1 MKTYV
6 IIPNR
11 KYVASCYWKPIS
23 TKFLPGG
30 RQRASIEFQRFST
43 NMVEQHQKRLSN
55 KESVLL
61 QKKLRSY
68 AGHGP
73 PLFRTSGKVQTKSFR
88 TFVLKGYLQSP
99 LSTVQT
105 SINLLLKIKRNRDW
119 KWISNIEICLTGI
132 VASSDYCWLLTQ
144 RSLNPIPNIW
154 PWHGLWLCNR
164 ACIHIV

>member
-1 MKTYV
+1 ML
-6 IIPNR
+6 P
-11 KYVASCYWKPIS
+11 VAIGNPY
-23 TKFLPGG
+23 LQNVYQGG
-30 RQRASIEFQRFST
+30 RQRATIEFQRFST

-68 AGHGP
+68 AGHDP

-154 PWHGLWLCNR
+154 PWHGLLTWLAYAHAYTLYNEY
-164 ACIHIV
+164 AFSSK

>member
-1 MKTYV
+1 ML
-6 IIPNR
+6 P
-11 KYVASCYWKPIS
+11 VAIGNPY
-23 TKFLPGG
+23 LQNVYQGGG
-30 RQRASIEFQRFST
+30 R
-43 NMVEQHQKRLSN
+43 EQLSN
-55 KESVLL
+55 SRGFQQIWLSSTRKDILL

-68 AGHGP
+68 AGHDP
-73 PLFRTSGKVQTKSFR
+73 PLFRTSGKVQTKSFK